1 MDADKSYPLEDTADT
16 ATAVVAPPIRPPYE
30 KSIAK
35 AKEARSKK
43 A

>member
-1 MDADKSYPLEDTADT
+1 MDADKSYPLEDA
-16 ATAVVAPPIRPPYE
+16 AQTAVVAPPIRPPYE
-30 KSIAK
+30 KSIEL